1 MKEPRNEMTNE
12 HAKFVLGAYRP
23 NGADA
28 QDPIFAE
35 ALEQAKRDPNLAA
48 WFAEQRAFDQVL
60 TERLQQIEPGEAL
73 RSTILSGLRATPSR
87 RRFPLISWLAAA
99 AAVAVG
105 GFVLLGRMLPGGS
118 DSSLLGQFK
127 PDAIATLSVSP
138 APKLDMLSADL
149 QETRRYIDE
158 RHAPRIATLPAALQ
172 QVPTAGCRVFKWNG
186 FPASLTCFEMP
197 GGELV
202 HLVVID
208 EKAFGSQPIPVGFQ
222 TVGQWQIM
230 LQKSNG
236 QVIMWASQ
244 VPMKEF
250 KNLVVQT

>member
-12 HAKFVLGAYRP
+12 RAKFVLGAYRS

-28 QDPIFAE
+28 KDPMFAE

-48 WFAEQRAFDQVL
+48 WFAEQRAFDQIL
-60 TERLQQIEPGEAL
+60 TERLQQIQPSEDL

-87 RRFPLISWLAAA
+87 RRFPPVLWLAAA
-99 AAVAVG
+99 AGVAVG

-118 DSSLLGQFK
+118 NTNVLGQFK
-127 PDAIATLSVSP
+127 SDAIAMLSVSP
-138 APKLDMLSADL
+138 APKLDLLSTDL

-158 RHAPRIATLPAALQ
+158 RQAPRVATLPAALQ
-172 QVPTAGCRVFKWNG
+172 QVPTAGCRVFKWRG

-197 GGELV
+197 GGKLV

-208 EKAFGSQPIPVGFQ
+208 EKVFGSQPIPAGFQ

-230 LQKSNG
+230 LQRSNG
-236 QVIMWASQ
+236 RVVMWASQ

-250 KNLVVQT
+250 RNLLVAA

>member
-1 MKEPRNEMTNE
+1 MTNE
-12 HAKFVLGAYRP
+12 RAKFVLGAYRP

-28 QDPIFAE
+28 KDPMFAE

-48 WFAEQRAFDQVL
+48 WFAEQQAFDQIL
-60 TERLQQIEPGEAL
+60 TERLQQIEPGEDL

-87 RRFPLISWLAAA
+87 RGFWPISWLAAA
-99 AAVAVG
+99 AAVAIG
-105 GFVLLGRMLPGGS
+105 ALVLLGRMLPGGS
-118 DSSLLGQFK
+118 NSSVLGQFK
-127 PDAIATLSVSP
+127 SDAIAMLSVSP
-138 APKLDMLSADL
+138 APELDLLSTDL

-158 RHAPRIATLPAALQ
+158 RHAPRISTLPAALQ
-172 QVPTAGCRVFKWNG
+172 QVPTAGCRVFKWHG

-197 GGELV
+197 GGKLV

-230 LQKSNG
+230 FQKSNG

-250 KNLVVQT
+250 RNLLVQA